1 MAMILAWWG
10 AIWPD
15 IAETQP
21 RGYMN
26 MVTHY
31 VSEWIYQ
38 VITSEWLDLS
48 IVLIN
53 SPMVRQALISSI
65 IAVLV
70 LVPACGGSGETG
82 KWVLGKSI
90 FLPRHSFSSVVFDGQ
105 FYVMGGWVGRGR
117 QHQHS

>member
-1 MAMILAWWG
+1 MILVWWG

-26 MVTHY
+26 MVTNY
-31 VSEWIYQ
+31 VNEWFYQ

-53 SPMVRQALISSI
+53 SLIVRQALISSI

-70 LVPACGGSGETG
+70 LTTTCGGSGETG
-82 KWVLGKSI
+82 K
-90 FLPRHSFSSVVFDGQ
+90 
-105 FYVMGGWVGRGR
+105 
-117 QHQHS
+117 

>member
-1 MAMILAWWG
+1 MAMILVWWG

-26 MVTHY
+26 MVTNY
-31 VSEWIYQ
+31 VNEWFYQ

-53 SPMVRQALISSI
+53 SLIVRQALISSI

-70 LVPACGGSGETG
+70 LATTCGGSGETG
-82 KWVLGKSI
+82 K
-90 FLPRHSFSSVVFDGQ
+90 
-105 FYVMGGWVGRGR
+105 
-117 QHQHS
+117 

>member
-1 MAMILAWWG
+1 MAMILVWWG

-26 MVTHY
+26 MVTNY
-31 VSEWIYQ
+31 VNEWFYQ

-53 SPMVRQALISSI
+53 SLIVRQALISSI

-70 LVPACGGSGETG
+70 LTTTCGGSGETG
-82 KWVLGKSI
+82 K
-90 FLPRHSFSSVVFDGQ
+90 
-105 FYVMGGWVGRGR
+105 
-117 QHQHS
+117 